1 MNIDLFFGLLKD
13 KYGINFSFTQKLGC
27 LELTTSSEVSEFLGI
42 KFDIEKEFA
51 LAHTLSISYAEYRR
65 ILHGGR
71 ES

>member
-13 KYGINFSFTQKLGC
+13 KYGIDFDFNKKLDV
-27 LELTTSSEVSEFLGI
+27 LELTSASEVAEFLGI
-42 KFDIEKEFA
+42 KFNIEKEFA
-51 LAHTLSISYAEYRR
+51 LAHMLSISYKEYRR

>member
-1 MNIDLFFGLLKD
+1 MNIDLFFGLLED
-13 KYGINFSFTQKLGC
+13 KYGINFSFNKKLGC
-27 LELTTSSEVSEFLGI
+27 LELTTSSEVAEFLGI
-42 KFDIEKEFA
+42 KFNIEQEFA

>member
-13 KYGINFSFTQKLGC
+13 KYGITFPFDVKLKV
-27 LELTTSSEVSEFLGI
+27 LETTTSSEVAEILGI
-42 KFDIEKEFA
+42 KFDIEREFA